1 LKGVGRKSVEVIF
14 VRPDVEPPRARL
26 AAAGPSVD
34 LCTTAD
40 PARVEDEEAF
50 SFFGAWREATAW
62 LPTRFSRGRVS
73 FTPGG
78 RPRRL
83 VTLQREHAAS
93 TLLILLSWQP
103 LHKRFSKKK
112 RLSAALQCSSVAQPH
127 VRIFQMSAQVHKE
140 SMSRGDKYGGIVSD
154 HRTPRTYLAHSWQ

>member
-1 LKGVGRKSVEVIF
+1 ML

-34 LCTTAD
+34 LSTTEDA
-40 PARVEDEEAF
+40 ARVEGEEAIPVPF
-50 SFFGAWREATAW
+50 TCVSFFGAFREATAW
-62 LPTRFSRGRVS
+62 LPARFSRGRDS

-103 LHKRFSKKK
+103 LHKRFSRKK

-127 VRIFQMSAQVHKE
+127 VRIFHMSA
-140 SMSRGDKYGGIVSD
+140 
-154 HRTPRTYLAHSWQ
+154 